1 MRQDSK
7 SAANEMLGNAPAVVG
22 AGNTNGGVGEAS
34 RRFFLQ
40 RSAKLAIGGTVAAT
54 MLASLRT
61 AQADDHDDDFSRF
74 RDLAEVFQDIQGH
87 ENAHVAFLV
96 DALGKDAR
104 PKPTFKDLRQK
115 NVRDFVDVSQ
125 ALENT
130 GVGAYLGAAPVIYS
144 RDYLAAAGSIALIEG
159 RHAGFLN
166 VLQDDPIT
174 GDALD
179 LKSNNNFETPLTVAQ
194 VVDAA
199 GAFIASLNGGPAVGY
214 SDTPSADNDYD
225 ILNFALALEFLEAEF
240 YNINVPIF
248 FGK

>member
-7 SAANEMLGNAPAVVG
+7 SEANELSGNGRAVAG
-22 AGNTNGGVGEAS
+22 AENTSRETGDAS
-34 RRFFLQ
+34 RRLFLQ
-40 RSAKLAIGGTVAAT
+40 RSASLAIAGTVAAT
-54 MLASLRT
+54 MLGSLKAAR
-61 AQADDHDDDFSRF
+61 ADDNDDAFCNF
-74 RDLAEVFQDIQGH
+74 RQQAQIFKDIQGH

-96 DALGKDAR
+96 DALGKYAR

-115 NVRDFVDVSQ
+115 NVSDFVDVSQ

-166 VLQDDPIT
+166 VLQGDPIT

-248 FGK
+248 FG